1 MGPGSVDA
9 GSAISAHGTEARPT
23 LTPTHGGCGGERA
36 GLLRMRSGRAT
47 ARLWECALPVR
58 GAHRGGGRMQR
69 RPIESSATIQL
80 PLQPSVL
87 KCCAAAQLRVVR
99 PL

>member
-1 MGPGSVDA
+1 M
-9 GSAISAHGTEARPT
+9 

-47 ARLWECALPVR
+47 ARLWECALPLAVPVR
-58 GAHRGGGRMQR
+58 GVHRGGGRMQR

-87 KCCAAAQLRVVR
+87 TV
-99 PL
+99 PLLSSCGPCEPGPNLKVTVLT